1 MKGLLR
7 CPDIKTIS
15 LGDSLAI
22 QWLGL
27 CDFIT
32 KDPSLIPDWGT
43 KIPQAQKKNPQKH
56 KKNTISLE
64 RNLFKKRES
73 KGIAVEIRTEGRQL
87 PLLDEGAL
95 SLTRG

>member
-1 MKGLLR
+1 MRGLLR
-7 CPDIKTIS
+7 CPDINTIS
-15 LGDSLAI
+15 LGNSLAI

-27 CDFIT
+27 CDFIA

-43 KIPQAQKKNPQKH
+43 KIPQAKKKPTKKP
-56 KKNTISLE
+56 KKNTLSLE
-64 RNLFKKRES
+64 WNLCKENES
-73 KGIAVEIRTEGRQL
+73 KGMAVEIRTEGGWL

>member
-15 LGDSLAI
+15 LGNSLAI

-27 CDFIT
+27 CDFIA

-43 KIPQAQKKNPQKH
+43 KIPQAKKNPTKN
-56 KKNTISLE
+56 KKALPHLSGTYV
-64 RNLFKKRES
+64 KKGRV
-73 KGIAVEIRTEGRQL
+73 KGTAVAIRTKG
-87 PLLDEGAL
+87 G
-95 SLTRG
+95 